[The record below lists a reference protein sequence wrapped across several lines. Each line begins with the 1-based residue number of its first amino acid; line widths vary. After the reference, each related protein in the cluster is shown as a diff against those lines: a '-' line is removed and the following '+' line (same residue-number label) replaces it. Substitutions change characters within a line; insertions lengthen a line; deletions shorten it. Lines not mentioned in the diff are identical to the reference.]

1 MAFFDMKISQT
12 SILFY
17 LQISQDISKR
27 KWKREGVWE
36 NAPPTFS
43 LAYAAT
49 KSTISWSTIAQP
61 MLEARAYPVLEPKPT
76 DEPTNSSSPTAVPWQ
91 SVSHRAMRQLA

>member
-36 NAPPTFS
+36 DAPPTFS
-43 LAYAAT
+43 LVYAAT
-49 KSTISWSTIAQP
+49 KSTISWSTIGEP
-61 MLEARAYPVLEPKPT
+61 MPDARSYPVLEAKPT
-76 DEPTNSSSPTAVPWQ
+76 DEPTNWSLPIVMSWK
-91 SVSHRAMRQLA
+91 SVA